1 MHIYM
6 EMMHKLDLN
15 VKIWHEDF
23 LILHWKGKELK
34 DGLAAT
40 YIHAKTP

>member
-1 MHIYM
+1 MWRF
-6 EMMHKLDLN
+6 D
-15 VKIWHEDF
+15 VKISSYY
-23 LILHWKGKELK
+23 IGKVKELK